1 MVIVCISACLA
12 GAVCGD
18 HCSPISDT
26 TIMAST
32 GAQCDHVNHVSTQ
45 LPYALTVAAVCAVGY
60 IISGFIQNVF
70 VVLGASIVLMLAV
83 MFLIKFLN
91 KRKANKNAK

>member
-45 LPYALTVAAVCAVGY
+45 LPYALTVAGVCIVGY
-60 IISGFIQNVF
+60 LISGFIQNVF
-70 VVLGASIVLMLAV
+70 VVLGISIVLMLGL
-83 MFLIKFLN
+83 MFLLRAVIGKKQN
-91 KRKANKNAK
+91 

>member
-45 LPYALTVAAVCAVGY
+45 LPYAMTVAGVCIVGY
-60 IISGFIQNVF
+60 LISGFIQNVF
-70 VVLGASIVLMLAV
+70 VVLGISIVLMLGLLFLLRAV
-83 MFLIKFLN
+83 IGKKQN
-91 KRKANKNAK
+91 